1 MVIEASMVDK
11 FSKKLSET
19 IDANLHDENFSVSD
33 LAAKLGM
40 SRVTLHRKAK
50 QIFKKPVS
58 EIIREARLKKAY
70 ELLNQ
75 KSGTVSEIAFQVG
88 FSSVSYF
95 NQCFHKHFG
104 FPPGEVLKKAIP
116 KFTKDN
122 DESENV
128 RLRKSYYFL
137 LPYFIGITFI
147 AVGIYFIISNKTK
160 RNSVA
165 PEKSIFF
172 MFPVYNSGDSTFM
185 YQVNGAVE
193 AILNQLS
200 LINDITVYP
209 WSSSMKYRNSQMSGF
224 DIAKEVN
231 ANYVVETSGIAYD
244 SIVRINIKLINAL
257 TGKQIWYKPYDVD
270 ISDLIKLPLEI
281 TGNITNE
288 IHALVT
294 PVEQEKINKSPTDN
308 YNAYNYYTM
317 GMEKREKNPDEAI
330 GFFKMALENDNEFA
344 LAYAELAITYYS
356 MDEGKNDGKYLDEI
370 KYNADKAILYDPQ
383 RDMCLIAK
391 AYDYINKGEHKQAIP
406 FLQKAVEY
414 NPNSAISYR
423 LLANL
428 YNLIREANTEKYLEY
443 KLKAI
448 KLDIAET
455 DSRIESE
462 DYRLAARALRVAGF
476 YNEAEK
482 YIDKSLTLNENNFS
496 AVCEKGDIIIERDKD
511 YGKAR
516 TILSDGLRKDPLNVE
531 MLRSVFTNYYLTR
544 DYKNA
549 YIYYKKIMDIDES
562 GNIFVPKDFSR
573 IAVMF
578 DNLVMKAESIQ
589 ALNRFKNAD
598 RSNQNPYVKS
608 MELSRLYSL
617 ENDKEKA
624 LEQLTIFSQQKYHFR
639 YSIRMLNDDAVFDNI
654 RELGKFKSIYNEIDT
669 KFWNN
674 HQKIKNALEKKGL
687 I

>member
-70 ELLNQ
+70 ELLIQ

-104 FPPGEVLKKAIP
+104 YPPGEVLKKAPPTLI
-116 KFTKDN
+116 KDN
-122 DESENV
+122 YESVNI
-128 RLRKSYYFL
+128 RFKKSYYFL
-137 LPYFIGITFI
+137 ASYFIGAIFI
-147 AVGIYFIISNKTK
+147 ALGIYFIISNKTK
-160 RNSVA
+160 RNNVA

-172 MFPVYNSGDSTFM
+172 MFPVNNSGDSTFM

-231 ANYVVETSGIAYD
+231 ANYVVESSGMAYD

-257 TGKQIWYKPYDVD
+257 TGKQIWYKPYDVN
-270 ISDLIKLPLEI
+270 INDLIKFPLEI

-294 PVEQEKINKSPTDN
+294 PVEQEKINKPPTDN
-308 YNAYNYYTM
+308 YNAYNYFTI
-317 GMEKREKNPDEAI
+317 GMEEREKNPEEAI
-330 GFFKMALENDNEFA
+330 GSFKMALEHDPEFA
-344 LAYAELAITYYS
+344 LAYAELAITYYF
-356 MDEGKNDGKYLDEI
+356 MDEGENDGQYVEEI
-370 KYNADKAILYDPQ
+370 KNYADKAILYDPQ

-391 AYDYINKGEHKQAIP
+391 AYDYINKGRNKQAIP
-406 FLQKAVEY
+406 FLQKAIEY

-448 KLDIAET
+448 KLDISET
-455 DSRIESE
+455 DSLIESE

-482 YIDKSLTLNENNFS
+482 YINKSLALNENNFS
-496 AVCEKGDIIIERDKD
+496 SVCEKGDVIIERDKD
-511 YGKAR
+511 YNKAR
-516 TILSDGLRKDPLNVE
+516 TILFGGLKKDALNVE
-531 MLRSVFTNYYLTR
+531 MLRSIFTNYYLTQ
-544 DYKNA
+544 DYRNA
-549 YIYYKKIMDIDES
+549 YVYYKKIMDIDKS

-578 DNLVMKAESIQ
+578 ENLGMNAESIQ
-589 ALNRFKNAD
+589 ALDRFRNAD

-654 RELGKFKSIYNEIDT
+654 RELNEFKRIYNQIDT
-669 KFWNN
+669 KFWKN
-674 HQKIKNALEKKGL
+674 HREIKKALEKKGL